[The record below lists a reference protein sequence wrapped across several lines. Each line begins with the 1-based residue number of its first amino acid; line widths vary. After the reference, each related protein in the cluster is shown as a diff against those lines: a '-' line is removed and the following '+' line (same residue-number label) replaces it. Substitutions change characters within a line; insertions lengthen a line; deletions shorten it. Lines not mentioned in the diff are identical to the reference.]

1 MSRLEELKAKE
12 ELLFPEEVEELER
25 LEKGEVEPKKNV
37 KVVKGF
43 YKLNELGRRH
53 QYGDNIHVVG
63 TKIYF

>member
-1 MSRLEELKAKE
+1 MSRLEELRAKD

-25 LEKGEVEPKKNV
+25 LEKAEVEPKKNV
-37 KVVKGF
+37 RIVKGF

-53 QYGDNIHVVG
+53 QYGDDIHIVG